1 MRVGEHPIPT
11 LESLLSVVAGRVPLL
26 LEVKVDGDQWRWAPA
41 LKRVVD
47 AYSGPFGIMS
57 FDPRLVRLVKTN
69 LFTQTRPGGQ
79 IDQVGQRSAQ
89 GVEASLALTLP
100 GGFAVNANG
109 TILDASFDD
118 FAGFE
123 DNTPP
128 GVPEQAANLE
138 LSWTG
143 VQGLQ
148 LRGDLRYVGRRFSD
162 NANRFR
168 IPAYT
173 VVDLGATY
181 ALTDNLAL
189 DVRVFNLFD
198 KAYALTTYSD
208 QQRILGRPRSFD
220 VSVRASF

>member
-1 MRVGEHPIPT
+1 MAAMSRPLTLMVHGVEKIIGETGYTERGHGEAVF
-11 LESLLSVVAGRVPLL
+11 LVHAGVFS
-26 LEVKVDGDQWRWAPA
+26 EWFQ
-41 LKRVVD
+41 
-47 AYSGPFGIMS
+47 F
-57 FDPRLVRLVKTN
+57 
-69 LFTQTRPGGQ
+69 
-79 IDQVGQRSAQ
+79 
-89 GVEASLALTLP
+89 VEASLALTLP

>member
-1 MRVGEHPIPT
+1 MADSWEAEAGVKALFLEGMGSFT
-11 LESLLSVVAGRVPLL
+11 LAG
-26 LEVKVDGDQWRWAPA
+26 
-41 LKRVVD
+41 
-47 AYSGPFGIMS
+47 Y
-57 FDPRLVRLVKTN
+57 RLVKTN

-89 GVEASLALTLP
+89 GVEASLAFTLP
-100 GGFAVNANG
+100 GGFGINANG
-109 TILDASFDD
+109 TILNANFDD
-118 FAGFE
+118 FTGFQ

-143 VQGLQ
+143 MDGLQ

-162 NANRFR
+162 NANQFR

-173 VVDLGATY
+173 VVDLSATY
-181 ALTDNLAL
+181 ALTQNVAL

-198 KAYALTTYSD
+198 QAYAQTTYSD
-208 QQRILGRPRSFD
+208 QQWILGRPRSIDF
-220 VSVRASF
+220 SIRANF